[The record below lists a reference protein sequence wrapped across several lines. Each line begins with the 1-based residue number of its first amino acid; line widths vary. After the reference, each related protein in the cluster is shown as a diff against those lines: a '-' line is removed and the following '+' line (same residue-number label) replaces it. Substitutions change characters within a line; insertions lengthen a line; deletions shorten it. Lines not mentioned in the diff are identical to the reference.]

1 MHLSGMALEVSV
13 INILFIVTESKSAN
27 GICCRAVMEQL
38 VSEGHNIYCI
48 TNSEYTDFPKTDGV
62 FYKTVKPR
70 LTYRLFAE
78 SEITEGINKKIR
90 SFLAVV
96 INKIKL
102 FISIPTWPLISPLY
116 SNRLFKA
123 AFTICKNNKIDC
135 IIPVYTQIDTLIAA
149 RRIKRKFP
157 DIKYIPYFL
166 DSFSGGYG
174 PKIFSTSWVIKR
186 GIKWED
192 KLLPEADKIVMMKSC
207 EEHYKKYSANK
218 FYYNKILFLDL
229 PLFIPRIVNNDS
241 NFFNNDKINLLYI
254 GTIPVHIRNPEYFLK
269 LFCELSGDDI
279 ALNIIGSCTAP
290 DLLYSFSEN
299 DKRIHIGK
307 PVNHKTALSMISSA
321 DFLINFG
328 NNNTHMTPCK
338 IFEYMSYGKPIISV
352 SPIKDEPSS
361 RYLEKYPLSLIIK
374 EYENNVAED
383 IEKLKN
389 FVSQPPKLDQSEFD
403 KLNELFYLNKPEAF
417 IKVIKKEVLQ

>member
-1 MHLSGMALEVSV
+1 MALEASV

-48 TNSEYTDFPKTDGV
+48 TNSEYTDFPKADGV

-70 LTYRLFAE
+70 LTYRLFAK

-90 SFLAVV
+90 SFLAVA

-123 AFTICKNNKIDC
+123 AFALCKSNKIDC

-157 DIKYIPYFL
+157 YIKYIPYFL

-174 PKIFSTSWVIKR
+174 PKNFSK
-186 GIKWED
+186 
-192 KLLPEADKIVMMKSC
+192 
-207 EEHYKKYSANK
+207 ANK
-218 FYYNKILFLDL
+218 YYYNKILFLDL

-307 PVNHKTALSMISSA
+307 SVNHKTALSMISSA

-374 EYENNVAED
+374 EYENNVADD

-389 FVSQPPKLDQSEFD
+389 FVSQAPKLDQSEFD

-417 IKVIKKEVLQ
+417 IKVIKEEVLQ